1 MIKGIFKLIFG
12 LLLTVIVLVGSVLA
26 FVYFSIRDK
35 TNEIPYELYS
45 EDITFE
51 DEVNNILFS
60 SLDQFSENTE
70 LDVSFSEDNL
80 NKLIFA
86 IIRQNYPNYLPTD
99 DCDEFS
105 CQVIAGT
112 KIDLPVIGKRAVA
125 VKGAYGKFVN
135 QDIRFYVILDLG
147 SIPSTINL
155 TLSFQENDGVYKLII
170 KRLSLG
176 KLNILSGLGKIF
188 LGPVLNAVGL
198 SEEKINQVFEQKNIP
213 LTFNQK
219 ELSFNF
225 DKENLSEVIKK
236 LLTPKDSTPS
246 EENEMLMSLL
256 DIFASN
262 DLINFGFFDK
272 NEIKHFGIR
281 LTLEKLSV
289 KEERR
294 SLPHNVQT
302 PFNTEV
308 FINNKTQSFILSN
321 LVSEPKLTFTNLDFN
336 RIIYDKTNQYQD
348 FKYEFTLPND
358 KTFKISIDGILINF
372 TKEEVVIDIIINMND
387 LITIMKIKSEV
398 IDNNTNNV
406 KLKIFELITL
416 GEDEDEQVG
425 EYISTSNLY
434 LLNLL
439 GDYLSELDIIK
450 YDKTQHTFII
460 DSETFNSLINVTGT
474 NDTPLISV
482 DAINILN
489 GYLDISITY
498 QDPHLQDI
506 INNVTTLIND
516 LLTNHSVSMDDFDL
530 TNPEQ
535 MEIVEGLIDTLDNIS
550 NTLSNNEELT
560 PEQIDTLIDLINKL
574 DDDNLDTFTNI
585 VEQEISDDT
594 LLELYDLLFGQV
606 K

>member
-1 MIKGIFKLIFG
+1 MIKVIFKLIFG

-348 FKYEFTLPND
+348 FKYEFTLPNG

>member
-272 NEIKHFGIR
+272 NENKHFGIR

-348 FKYEFTLPND
+348 FKYEFTLPNG

>member
-125 VKGAYGKFVN
+125 VKGAYGKFVY

-348 FKYEFTLPND
+348 FKYEFTLPNG

>member
-336 RIIYDKTNQYQD
+336 RIIYDKTNYYQD
-348 FKYEFTLPND
+348 FRFEFNLPNG
-358 KTFKISIDGILINF
+358 KTFVIKIDGILIDF
-372 TKEEVVIDIIINMND
+372 SSSEVTIDILININN
-387 LITIMKIKSEV
+387 LVTIMRLRGEV
-398 IDNNTNNV
+398 IDNNTDAV
-406 KLKIFELITL
+406 KIQVSEIITL
-416 GEDEDEQVG
+416 GEDPG
-425 EYISTSNLY
+425 EEEIDFIKTQNTY
-434 LLNLL
+434 LLNLI
-439 GDYLSELDIIK
+439 GDNLASLEIIS
-450 YDKTQHTFII
+450 YDKDSRTFML
-460 DSETFNSLINVTGT
+460 DSKTFNNLINVTGN
-474 NDTPLISV
+474 NDNPLITV
-482 DAINILN
+482 EKINILE
-489 GYLDISITY
+489 GKLDIYITY
-498 QDPHLQDI
+498 NDPQLSNL
-506 INNVTTLIND
+506 INNVTNLVND
-516 LLTNHSVSMDDFDL
+516 FLANNNLAIDDFNISD
-530 TNPEQ
+530 PEQ
-535 MEIVEGLIDTLDNIS
+535 AELIEELLDSLGEIS
-550 NTLSNNEELT
+550 NVINNNEDLSH
-560 PEQIDTLIDLINKL
+560 EQIDNLINLINQL
-574 DDDNLDTFTNI
+574 DDENLNTFIELFET
-585 VEQEISDDT
+585 EINDSQ
-594 LLELYDLLFGQV
+594 LLDLYDMLFGQIS
-606 K
+606 

>member
-147 SIPSTINL
+147 SIPSTIKL

-348 FKYEFTLPND
+348 FKYEFTLPNG

>member
-1 MIKGIFKLIFG
+1 MIKKVLKLIIG
-12 LLLTVIVLVGSVLA
+12 LVATIILIVLGLVA

-35 TNEIPYELYS
+35 TNEIPYDLYQS
-45 EDITFE
+45 EINFE
-51 DEVNNILFS
+51 DEVNNLLFY
-60 SLDQFSENTE
+60 SLENFSVINELNIALTE
-70 LDVSFSEDNL
+70 DDL
-80 NKLIFA
+80 NRLIFA
-86 IIRQNYPNYLPTD
+86 IIRKQNPQYLPND
-99 DCDEFS
+99 S
-105 CQVIAGT
+105 CNVFGCRVVVGEE
-112 KIDLPVIGKRAVA
+112 IDIPLLGKRDVA
-125 VKGAYGKFVN
+125 VKGAYGKFEGN
-135 QDIRFYVILDLG
+135 DIRLYVVVDFAG
-147 SIPSTINL
+147 VPSIANL
-155 TLSFQENDGVYKLII
+155 TLNFQEKNDQYVMSIT
-170 KRLSLG
+170 RLSLG
-176 KLNILSGLGKIF
+176 KLNILSGVGKIF
-188 LGPVLNAVGL
+188 LKPTLKIMGL
-198 SEEKINQVFEQKNIP
+198 SEKEVN
-213 LTFNQK
+213 K
-219 ELSFNF
+219 ELSEKDIPLVYNEKDISFTFNKA
-225 DKENLSEVIKK
+225 DIGTVLNK
-236 LLTPKDSTPS
+236 LLIS
-246 EENEMLMSLL
+246 ENSSDEANEMLMSFI

-262 DLINFGFFDK
+262 DLIQFGFFNK
-272 NEIKHFGIR
+272 QEEKHFGMR
-281 LTLEKLSV
+281 LALEKLNVNEEKQTLPDNV
-289 KEERR
+289 KI
-294 SLPHNVQT
+294 
-302 PFNTEV
+302 PFNTGV

-321 LVSEPKLTFTNLDFN
+321 LVSNPKITFTNLDFN

-535 MEIVEGLIDTLDNIS
+535 MEFVEGLIDTLDNIS

>member
-1 MIKGIFKLIFG
+1 M
-12 LLLTVIVLVGSVLA
+12 
-26 FVYFSIRDK
+26 
-35 TNEIPYELYS
+35 
-45 EDITFE
+45 
-51 DEVNNILFS
+51 
-60 SLDQFSENTE
+60 
-70 LDVSFSEDNL
+70 
-80 NKLIFA
+80 
-86 IIRQNYPNYLPTD
+86 
-99 DCDEFS
+99 
-105 CQVIAGT
+105 
-112 KIDLPVIGKRAVA
+112 
-125 VKGAYGKFVN
+125 
-135 QDIRFYVILDLG
+135 
-147 SIPSTINL
+147 
-155 TLSFQENDGVYKLII
+155 
-170 KRLSLG
+170 
-176 KLNILSGLGKIF
+176 
-188 LGPVLNAVGL
+188 
-198 SEEKINQVFEQKNIP
+198 
-213 LTFNQK
+213 
-219 ELSFNF
+219 
-225 DKENLSEVIKK
+225 
-236 LLTPKDSTPS
+236 
-246 EENEMLMSLL
+246 
-256 DIFASN
+256 
-262 DLINFGFFDK
+262 
-272 NEIKHFGIR
+272 
-281 LTLEKLSV
+281 
-289 KEERR
+289 
-294 SLPHNVQT
+294 
-302 PFNTEV
+302 
-308 FINNKTQSFILSN
+308 
-321 LVSEPKLTFTNLDFN
+321 
-336 RIIYDKTNQYQD
+336 
-348 FKYEFTLPND
+348 
-358 KTFKISIDGILINF
+358 
-372 TKEEVVIDIIINMND
+372 IDIIINMND

-535 MEIVEGLIDTLDNIS
+535 MEFVEWLIDTLDNIS

>member
-348 FKYEFTLPND
+348 FKYEFTLPNG

>member
-12 LLLTVIVLVGSVLA
+12 LLLTVIVLVGSVLV

-225 DKENLSEVIKK
+225 DKENLSEVIK
-236 LLTPKDSTPS
+236 
-246 EENEMLMSLL
+246 N
-256 DIFASN
+256 
-262 DLINFGFFDK
+262 
-272 NEIKHFGIR
+272 
-281 LTLEKLSV
+281 
-289 KEERR
+289 
-294 SLPHNVQT
+294 
-302 PFNTEV
+302 
-308 FINNKTQSFILSN
+308 
-321 LVSEPKLTFTNLDFN
+321 
-336 RIIYDKTNQYQD
+336 
-348 FKYEFTLPND
+348 
-358 KTFKISIDGILINF
+358 
-372 TKEEVVIDIIINMND
+372 
-387 LITIMKIKSEV
+387 
-398 IDNNTNNV
+398 
-406 KLKIFELITL
+406 
-416 GEDEDEQVG
+416 
-425 EYISTSNLY
+425 Y
-434 LLNLL
+434 LLQ
-439 GDYLSELDIIK
+439 K
-450 YDKTQHTFII
+450 
-460 DSETFNSLINVTGT
+460 
-474 NDTPLISV
+474 
-482 DAINILN
+482 
-489 GYLDISITY
+489 
-498 QDPHLQDI
+498 
-506 INNVTTLIND
+506 
-516 LLTNHSVSMDDFDL
+516 
-530 TNPEQ
+530 
-535 MEIVEGLIDTLDNIS
+535 IVH
-550 NTLSNNEELT
+550 
-560 PEQIDTLIDLINKL
+560 
-574 DDDNLDTFTNI
+574 
-585 VEQEISDDT
+585 
-594 LLELYDLLFGQV
+594 QV
-606 K
+606 KKMKC

>member
-1 MIKGIFKLIFG
+1 MIKVIFKLIFG

-219 ELSFNF
+219 ELSFNL

-336 RIIYDKTNQYQD
+336 RIIYDKTNYYQD
-348 FKYEFTLPND
+348 FRFEFNLPNG
-358 KTFKISIDGILINF
+358 KTFVIKIDGILIDF
-372 TKEEVVIDIIINMND
+372 SSSEVTIDILININN
-387 LITIMKIKSEV
+387 LVTIMRLRGEV
-398 IDNNTNNV
+398 IDNNTDAV
-406 KLKIFELITL
+406 KIKVSEIITL
-416 GEDEDEQVG
+416 GEDPG
-425 EYISTSNLY
+425 EEEIDFIKTQNTY
-434 LLNLL
+434 LLNLI
-439 GDYLSELDIIK
+439 GDNLASLEIIS
-450 YDKTQHTFII
+450 YDKDSRTFML
-460 DSETFNSLINVTGT
+460 DSKTFNNLINVTGN
-474 NDTPLISV
+474 NDNPLITV
-482 DAINILN
+482 EKINILE
-489 GYLDISITY
+489 GKLDIYITY
-498 QDPHLQDI
+498 NDPQLSNL
-506 INNVTTLIND
+506 INNVTNLVND
-516 LLTNHSVSMDDFDL
+516 FLANNNLAIDDFNISD
-530 TNPEQ
+530 PEQ
-535 MEIVEGLIDTLDNIS
+535 AELIEELLDSLGEIS
-550 NTLSNNEELT
+550 NVINNNEDLSH
-560 PEQIDTLIDLINKL
+560 EQIDNLINLINQL
-574 DDDNLDTFTNI
+574 DDENLNTFIELFET
-585 VEQEISDDT
+585 EINDSQ
-594 LLELYDLLFGQV
+594 LLDLYDMLFGQIS
-606 K
+606 